1 MEDFGRDHIFS
12 GGTEGGSVGVANE
25 SIQKGSHM
33 KKCPRGGGRGIIEM
47 GDHRNI
53 TEPYG
58 GSSKFFRD
66 TTKIFQRTPPPVL
79 PISLLLLCL
88 RIPN

>member
-33 KKCPRGGGRGIIEM
+33 KKCPRGGGGK
-47 GDHRNI
+47 GNHKNI

-66 TTKIFQRTPPPVL
+66 TTKNFQRPPRP
-79 PISLLLLCL
+79 
-88 RIPN
+88 PNIFITFMS

>member
-33 KKCPRGGGRGIIEM
+33 KKCPRGGGG
-47 GDHRNI
+47 
-53 TEPYG
+53 G
-58 GSSKFFRD
+58 GS
-66 TTKIFQRTPPPVL
+66 
-79 PISLLLLCL
+79 
-88 RIPN
+88 

>member
-33 KKCPRGGGRGIIEM
+33 KKCPRGGE

-66 TTKIFQRTPPPVL
+66 TTKIFQRTPPP
-79 PISLLLLCL
+79 P
-88 RIPN
+88 RPPNIFITFVS

>member
-1 MEDFGRDHIFS
+1 MP
-12 GGTEGGSVGVANE
+12 TEGGE
-25 SIQKGSHM
+25 
-33 KKCPRGGGRGIIEM
+33 GIIEM

-66 TTKIFQRTPPPVL
+66 TTKIFQRTPPPH
-79 PISLLLLCL
+79 P
-88 RIPN
+88 RPPNIFITFMS

>member
-1 MEDFGRDHIFS
+1 MP
-12 GGTEGGSVGVANE
+12 T
-25 SIQKGSHM
+25 
-33 KKCPRGGGRGIIEM
+33 GGGRGIIEM

-66 TTKIFQRTPPPVL
+66 TTKIFQRPPRP
-79 PISLLLLCL
+79 
-88 RIPN
+88 PNIFITFMS